1 MMIMNLTEM
10 ANKFKEEGGGDRK
23 KLKYF
28 FNVENQQ
35 QLLGKRPNIRDPWD
49 KTIQG
54 NFTFQ

>member
-1 MMIMNLTEM
+1 MNLTEM